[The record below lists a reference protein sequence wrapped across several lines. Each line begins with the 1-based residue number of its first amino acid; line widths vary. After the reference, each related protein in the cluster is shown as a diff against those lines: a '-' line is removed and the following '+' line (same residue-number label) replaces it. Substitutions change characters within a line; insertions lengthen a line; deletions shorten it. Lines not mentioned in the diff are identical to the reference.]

1 MLKYFSENTNGAHD
15 MAIDLKQV
23 STAAL
28 AYLGDSV
35 WELLV
40 RQRLVE
46 RGISDSRRLNT
57 QALRYV
63 TASAQAAAVK
73 NILDAFSTEEDA
85 LYRRGRN
92 IGHTNVPKH
101 ATVMEYRMATG
112 LEALF
117 GYLHLA
123 GRSERIQELFA
134 LAFRE
139 GEENDEQPK
148 G

>member
-1 MLKYFSENTNGAHD
+1 
-15 MAIDLKQV
+15 MAIDVKQV

-28 AYLGDSV
+28 AYLGDGV

-40 RQRLVE
+40 REMLVE
-46 RGISDSRRLNT
+46 KGISDSRRLNT
-57 QALRYV
+57 EALSYV

-73 NILDAFSTEEDA
+73 SILAALTEEEDA
-85 LYRRGRN
+85 VYRRGRN
-92 IGHTNVPKH
+92 IGHTNVPKR

-117 GYLHLA
+117 GYLRLT
-123 GRSERIQELFA
+123 GRTDRTKELFA
-134 LAFRE
+134 LAFGI
-139 GEENDEQPK
+139 GEENDEQSQ

>member
-1 MLKYFSENTNGAHD
+1 MR
-15 MAIDLKQV
+15 IDLKQV

-40 RQRLVE
+40 RQMLVE
-46 RGISDSRRLNT
+46 KGISDSRHLNT
-57 QALRYV
+57 EALKYV

-73 NILDAFSTEEDA
+73 HILSALSEQEDA
-85 LYRRGRN
+85 VYRRGRN

-117 GYLHLA
+117 GYLHLT
-123 GRSERIQELFA
+123 GRSERIKELFV
-134 LAFRE
+134 LAE
-139 GEENDEQPK
+139 GEENNEQSK

>member
-1 MLKYFSENTNGAHD
+1 MG
-15 MAIDLKQV
+15 IDLKQV

-35 WELLV
+35 FELMV
-40 RQRLVE
+40 RQMLVE
-46 RGISDSRRLNT
+46 KGITDSRHLNT
-57 QALRYV
+57 EALKYV

-73 NILDAFSTEEDA
+73 KILGALSEEEDA
-85 LYRRGRN
+85 VYHRGRN

-112 LEALF
+112 LETLF
-117 GYLHLA
+117 GYLHLT
-123 GRSERIQELFA
+123 GRSERIEELFA
-134 LAFRE
+134 LSLE
-139 GEENDEQPK
+139 GGEYKEQSK

>member
-1 MLKYFSENTNGAHD
+1 MG
-15 MAIDLKQV
+15 IDLKQV

-35 WELLV
+35 FELMV
-40 RQRLVE
+40 RQMLVE
-46 RGISDSRRLNT
+46 KGITDSRHLNT
-57 QALRYV
+57 EALKYV

-73 NILDAFSTEEDA
+73 KILGALSEEEDA
-85 LYRRGRN
+85 VYHRGRN

-112 LEALF
+112 LETLF
-117 GYLHLA
+117 GYLHLT
-123 GRSERIQELFA
+123 GRSERIEELFA
-134 LAFRE
+134 LSLE
-139 GEENDEQPK
+139 GGEYNEQSK

>member
-1 MLKYFSENTNGAHD
+1 
-15 MAIDLKQV
+15 MALDVKQV

-28 AYLGDSV
+28 AYLGDGV

-40 RQRLVE
+40 RQMLVE
-46 RGISDSRRLNT
+46 KGISDSRRLNT
-57 QALRYV
+57 EALGYV

-73 NILDAFSTEEDA
+73 GLLALLTEEEEA
-85 LYRRGRN
+85 IYRRGRN
-92 IGHTNVPKH
+92 IGHTNVPKR

-117 GYLHLA
+117 GYLQLS
-123 GRSERIQELFA
+123 GRTDRTRELFD
-134 LAFRE
+134 LAFK
-139 GEENDEQPK
+139 GEANDEQSQ

>member
-1 MLKYFSENTNGAHD
+1 M
-15 MAIDLKQV
+15 MALDVKQV

-40 RQRLVE
+40 RQMLVGE
-46 RGISDSRRLNT
+46 GISESRRLNT
-57 QALRYV
+57 EALGYV

-73 NILDAFSTEEDA
+73 RILDALTEEENA
-85 LYRRGRN
+85 VYHRGRN
-92 IGHTNVPKH
+92 IGHTNVPRH

-117 GYLHLA
+117 GYLHLM
-123 GRSERIQELFA
+123 GRSERIDELFA
-134 LAFRE
+134 LSLE
-139 GEENDEQPK
+139 GEENHEQSE

>member
-1 MLKYFSENTNGAHD
+1 M
-15 MAIDLKQV
+15 MALDVKQV

-40 RQRLVE
+40 RQMLVGE
-46 RGISDSRRLNT
+46 GISESRRLNT
-57 QALRYV
+57 EALGYV

-73 NILDAFSTEEDA
+73 RILDALTEEENA
-85 LYRRGRN
+85 VYHRGRN
-92 IGHTNVPKH
+92 IGHTNVPKR

-117 GYLHLA
+117 GYLHLT
-123 GRSERIQELFA
+123 GRSERIEELFA
-134 LAFRE
+134 MAFRE
-139 GEENDEQPK
+139 EREQ
-148 G
+148 

>member
-1 MLKYFSENTNGAHD
+1 
-15 MAIDLKQV
+15 MALDVKQV

-28 AYLGDSV
+28 AYLGDGV

-40 RQRLVE
+40 RQMLVE
-46 RGISDSRRLNT
+46 KGIADSRHLNT
-57 QALRYV
+57 EALHFV

-73 NILDAFSTEEDA
+73 KILTALSEEEDA
-85 LYRRGRN
+85 VYRRGRN

-117 GYLHLA
+117 GYLFLD
-123 GRSERIQELFA
+123 GRSARIRELFA
-134 LAFRE
+134 LAFEE
-139 GEENDEQPK
+139 GEQQT
-148 G
+148 

>member
-1 MLKYFSENTNGAHD
+1 MG
-15 MAIDLKQV
+15 IDLKQV

-35 WELLV
+35 FELAV
-40 RQRLVE
+40 RQMLVE
-46 RGISDSRRLNT
+46 KGISDSRRLNT
-57 QALRYV
+57 EALKYV

-73 NILDAFSTEEDA
+73 RILDALTEEENA
-85 LYRRGRN
+85 VYHRGRN
-92 IGHTNVPKH
+92 IGHTNVPRH

-117 GYLHLA
+117 GYLHLM
-123 GRSERIQELFA
+123 GRSERIDELFA
-134 LAFRE
+134 LSLE
-139 GEENDEQPK
+139 GEENHEQSE